1 MDGSLPSFAESGAYI
16 RETDKLGDEIIELA
30 GHLNAANYRFL
41 SLLAEFDRRKGWHC
55 GATRDCAHWLN
66 WKCGINLGAAREK
79 LRTAHALEKL
89 PLTSAAMGRGELS
102 YSNVRAITRV
112 ATPENEYY
120 FVGIALHGTAHHVE
134 TLVRAYRRSE
144 EQELSREHQ
153 QQLHREVRY
162 YWDNDG
168 SLVLKA
174 RLPADVG
181 AMVLKVMNS
190 AAAEIPLP
198 ERTPL
203 GGLQSW
209 SHTRADALAV
219 ISESFKAHGA
229 EAMSGGE
236 RHQVVVHV
244 SAETLRAGGGD
255 QCQIEDGPAIA
266 AETARRLACD
276 ASVVAIVENEKGE
289 PLSVGRKTRSIP
301 AALQRALNARDKD
314 SCRFPGCTHKKYK
327 DAHHIDHWGRGGE
340 TKLSNLVTLCRFHHR
355 KVHEGEVIVQRLDD
369 GAIRFVQPYGECFDT
384 NPAHA
389 VIGANYPHFMS
400 APAFTSMRRQP
411 RHVGTAVR
419 WTMDWRSTPCGGC
432 GETFQLKRDSAGLQA
447 TFKLDYRPTPF
458 TDVLSTASV
467 LGTESLPCRAVP
479 RFCCHSCYR

>member
-1 MDGSLPSFAESGAYI
+1 MDGSLPSFDERMAYI
-16 RETDKLGDEIIELA
+16 NETHALGHQIIELA

-41 SLLAEFDRRKGWHC
+41 ALLAEFDRRKGWHC

-79 LRTAHALEKL
+79 VRTAHALEKL
-89 PLTSAAMGRGELS
+89 TLTSAAMERGELS

-112 ATPENEYY
+112 ATPENEHY

-181 AMVLKVMNS
+181 ALVLKAMES
-190 AAAEIPLP
+190 AVPEIPLP
-198 ERTPL
+198 ERTPS
-203 GGLQSW
+203 GDQQTW
-209 SHTRADALAV
+209 SHKRADALAV
-219 ISESFKAHGA
+219 IFESFMAHGA

-255 QCQIEDGPAIA
+255 QCEIEDGPAIA

-276 ASVVAIVENEKGE
+276 ASVVAIVEDEKGE

-301 AALQRALNARDKD
+301 PALQRALDARDKG
-314 SCRFPGCTHKKYK
+314 CRFPGCTHKKYT
-327 DAHHIDHWGRGGE
+327 DAHHIHHWGKGGE
-340 TKLSNLVTLCRFHHR
+340 TKMSNLVTLCRFHHR
-355 KVHEGEVIVQRLDD
+355 AVHEGEVIVQRLDD
-369 GAIRFVQPYGECFDT
+369 GAIRFVQPNGHSFDT
-384 NPAHA
+384 PHMSGDWQELPAVHE
-389 VIGANYPHFMS
+389 
-400 APAFTSMRRQP
+400 R
-411 RHVGTAVR
+411 
-419 WTMDWRSTPCGGC
+419 
-432 GETFQLKRDSAGLQA
+432 AGIHIDA
-447 TFKLDYRPTPF
+447 
-458 TDVLSTASV
+458 STAATRWDGGPMDYGMAIDALWRLRRCDVSAET
-467 LGTESLPCRAVP
+467 L
-479 RFCCHSCYR
+479 